1 MLKGRVEQLL
11 RQRWALPV
19 VLLGAGALLLVS
31 EMSFDQARRA
41 VSETRLHMQA
51 RLDMTRLLQ
60 IVTDAETAQRGYVLT
75 GSEAFLRPYEAALEA
90 EPLVMQSVLGY
101 LRQTGQAQAAKE
113 LAALVEAKLSE
124 VQTTIKLRVSGNE
137 DAARTLVQS
146 GIGKEQMEEMRAL
159 VDRQFEMAGAS
170 TLISREATV
179 RTLTLNRFGV
189 AALMAAL
196 VLGLM
201 LYLQQVRALDKARER
216 ERQFLENERVRLEE
230 EVARRTGELRELAQH
245 LQAAREDERA
255 SLARELH
262 DELGALLTAAK
273 LDVARLRSKIGDQ
286 PEQMSRLAHLTQA
299 LNDGIALKRRIIE
312 DLRPSALTNLG
323 LTTALDILCREMAD
337 RLALPIVA
345 ELEPLEL
352 RAPADLTVYRFVQE
366 ALTNVG
372 KYANAAE
379 VRVRLALQPEG
390 VTVEVSD
397 DGVGFD
403 LQASMVGHHGLT
415 GMRFRVESTGGLMF
429 VGSAPGNGT
438 TLRATLPHAVLV
450 QRDALEPAE
459 RDPVAG

>member
-1 MLKGRVEQLL
+1 MLKGGVEGLL

-31 EMSFDQARRA
+31 EMSFDRARQA
-41 VSETRLHMQA
+41 VLQTRIHMQA
-51 RLDMTRLLQ
+51 RLDMTRLVQL
-60 IVTDAETAQRGYVLT
+60 VTEAETAQRGYVLT
-75 GSEAFLRPYEAALEA
+75 GSADFLRPYEAALET
-90 EPLVMQSVLGY
+90 EPLVMQAVQTY
-101 LRQTGQAQAAKE
+101 LKQTGQGAGAQA
-113 LAALVEAKLSE
+113 LAILVDAKLSE
-124 VQTTIKLRVSGNE
+124 VQTTVKLRVSGNE
-137 DAARTLVQS
+137 EAARTLVQS
-146 GIGKEQMEEMRAL
+146 GIGKEQMDEIREL
-159 VDRQFEMAGAS
+159 VERQFDLAGTNAV
-170 TLISREATV
+170 ISREATL

-189 AALMAAL
+189 ATLMAAL
-196 VLGLM
+196 VLGLV
-201 LYLQQVRALDKARER
+201 LYLRQVRALDLARDAQR
-216 ERQFLENERVRLEE
+216 RFLENERERLED

-245 LQAAREDERA
+245 LQGTREDERA

-273 LDVARLRSKIGDQ
+273 LDVARLRSKLGDQ

-352 RAPADLTVYRFVQE
+352 SPPADLTVYRFVQE

-379 VRVRLALQPEG
+379 VHVRLALQDEG

-403 LQASMVGHHGLT
+403 LEASMVGHHGLT
-415 GMRFRVESTGGLMF
+415 GMRFRVESTGGRMF
-429 VGSAPGNGT
+429 VGSAPGDGT

-450 QRDALEPAE
+450 QRGAPEAAEPA
-459 RDPVAG
+459 

>member
-1 MLKGRVEQLL
+1 MLKGGLERLL

-19 VLLGAGALLLVS
+19 ILLGAGVLLLLS
-31 EMSFDQARRA
+31 EMSYDRARSA
-41 VSETRLHMQA
+41 ALQTRLHMQA

-60 IVTDAETAQRGYVLT
+60 LITDAETAQRGYVLT
-75 GSEAFLRPYEAALEA
+75 GSVDFLRPYEAALEA
-90 EPLVMQSVLGY
+90 EPVVMQAVQAY
-101 LRQTGQAQAAKE
+101 LKQTGQTQAAQE
-113 LAALVEAKLSE
+113 LRALVDAKLSE
-124 VQTTIKLRVSGNE
+124 VQTTVKLRVSGNE
-137 DAARTLVQS
+137 EAARTLVQS

-159 VDRQFEMAGAS
+159 VDRQFELAGTSAADS
-170 TLISREATV
+170 RAATL
-179 RTLTLNRFGV
+179 RTLSLNRFGV
-189 AALMAAL
+189 ATLMAAL

-201 LYLQQVRALDKARER
+201 LYLRQVRALEKVQETQRR
-216 ERQFLENERVRLEE
+216 FLENERERLED
-230 EVARRTGELRELAQH
+230 EVARRTAELRELAQH
-245 LQAAREDERA
+245 LQGAREDERA

-273 LDVARLRSKIGDQ
+273 LDVARLRSKLGNQ

-337 RLALPIVA
+337 RLGLPIVT
-345 ELEPLEL
+345 ELESLTL
-352 RAPADLTVYRFVQE
+352 RPPADLTVYRFVQE

-379 VRVRLALQPEG
+379 VRVRLAQQDDG
-390 VTVEVSD
+390 VMVEVSD

-415 GMRFRVESTGGLMF
+415 GMRFRVESTGGRMF
-429 VGSAPGNGT
+429 VGTAPGEGT
-438 TLRATLPHAVLV
+438 TLRATLPLSVLG
-450 QRDALEPAE
+450 QRSAPEA
-459 RDPVAG
+459 A

>member
-1 MLKGRVEQLL
+1 MLKGALERLL
-11 RQRWALPV
+11 RWRWALPV
-19 VLLGAGALLLVS
+19 VLVGVAGLLLVS
-31 EMSFDQARRA
+31 EMSYNRARQA
-41 VSETRLHMQA
+41 VLDTRDHVQA
-51 RLDMTRLLQ
+51 RLDMTRLMQL
-60 IVTDAETAQRGYVLT
+60 ITDAETAQRGYVLT
-75 GSEAFLRPYEAALEA
+75 GSESFLRPYEAALEA
-90 EPLVMQSVLGY
+90 EPLVMQAVQAY
-101 LRQTGQAQAAKE
+101 LRQSGQAKAAQE
-113 LAALVEAKLSE
+113 LEALVDAKLSE
-124 VQTTIKLRVSGNE
+124 VQTTVKLRISGNE
-137 DAARTLVQS
+137 EGARTLVQS

-159 VDRQFEMAGAS
+159 VDRQIEFARIRAAG
-170 TLISREATV
+170 SRETTL
-179 RTLTLNRFGV
+179 RTLSVNRFGV

-196 VLGLM
+196 VLGLV
-201 LYLQQVRALDKARER
+201 LYLQQVRALDKASER

-273 LDVARLRSKIGDQ
+273 LDVARLRSRLGDQ
-286 PEQMSRLAHLTQA
+286 PEQLARLAHLTQA

-323 LTTALDILCREMAD
+323 LMTALDILCREMAD

-345 ELEPLEL
+345 ELEPLQL
-352 RAPADLTVYRFVQE
+352 SPPADLTIYRFVQE

-379 VRVRLALQPEG
+379 VRVKLALQDEG

-415 GMRFRVESTGGLMF
+415 GMRFRVESTGGRMF
-429 VGSAPGNGT
+429 VGTAPGDGT
-438 TLRATLPHAVLV
+438 TLRATLPHAVLL
-450 QRDALEPAE
+450 QRAALEAVE
-459 RDPVAG
+459 LA